1 MVPFIYFK
9 FSPLSED
16 QITITAT
23 EIIILANELIQLLI
37 VSIKH
42 ISVYSAW
49 SFGISTYARF
59 YLKMFL
65 INFTILIYLGLG
77 FSLLILISIRYH

>member
-9 FSPLSED
+9 ISLISED

-42 ISVYSAW
+42 IIVYSAW
-49 SFGISTYARF
+49 SFGINTYDRF
-59 YLKMFL
+59 YLKLFL
-65 INFTILIYLGLG
+65 INLTILIYLGLG